1 MPEPRTRA
9 FGPGFMPAWH
19 RPWFRYITTPDLGGG
34 DTPPAPPAP
43 APAADEDPEGA
54 EALGDPGKRAL
65 DSMKTARNA
74 AREAEREAR
83 AELAAL
89 QAQIAGKDAE
99 HQQEL
104 ERQRI
109 KDEALATANLR
120 IKKAELRALAAGKL
134 SDPSDAQTFINL
146 DEIEIDDE
154 GNVDTAAITA
164 ALDDLLTK
172 KPYLAAQ
179 GGSRFQGTGDGGA
192 RQAALKPPQLTEADV
207 DRLSPSEIVKAKAE
221 GRLDDYLNS

>member
-1 MPEPRTRA
+1 MPNSRPRA

-19 RPWFRYITTPDLGGG
+19 RPWFRYLTTPDLGGG
-34 DTPPAPPAP
+34 ADPDNPPTPDP
-43 APAADEDPEGA
+43 DEDPDGA

-65 DSMKTARNA
+65 DTMKAARNA
-74 AREAEREAR
+74 ARDAEREAK

-89 QAQIAGKDAE
+89 KAQIAGKEAE
-99 HQQEL
+99 HQQGLAE
-104 ERQRI
+104 QRI

-146 DEIEIDDE
+146 DAIEIDDE

-164 ALDDLLTK
+164 AIDDLLTK

-179 GGSRFQGTGDGGA
+179 GGSRFQGHGDGGA
-192 RQAALKPPQLTEADV
+192 RQAALKPPQLTEADL
-207 DRLSPSEIVKAKAE
+207 DRLTPAEIVKAKAE